1 MTRLAGFARACHPA
15 PTVVVTL
22 VITAFGY
29 SLGWRSPGLWWLALA
44 VLLGQLSVGWS
55 NDAFDAGLDARVGRS
70 SKPTVSGAVTA
81 RALWV
86 GAVAALI
93 AASALS
99 WAVAGLVG
107 GSFHVFS
114 ILMAWLYNTVLS
126 RTSWSWLPYALAF
139 GAVPG
144 FLTFGLAGTAPP
156 AWMVVVFA
164 IVGVSAHLAN
174 AVPDIEDDRAAGV
187 DGLAVRLGVRRS
199 LLACW
204 TLLGI
209 GTAILAA
216 VTMPEQVALAATV
229 VVAFV
234 VAVIVASTWRRRG
247 AAFAAL
253 MSVVVID
260 VGVLVLAAGRVG

>member
-1 MTRLAGFARACHPA
+1 MTRVAGFARACHPA

-22 VITAFGY
+22 VITAFAF
-29 SLGWRSPGLWWLALA
+29 SLGWRGPALGGLALA

-55 NDAFDAGLDARVGRS
+55 NDAFDAELDARVGRTR
-70 SKPTVSGAVTA
+70 KPTVTGAVTA

-86 GAVAALI
+86 GAVTALV

-99 WAVAGLVG
+99 WAVAGLLG

-126 RTSWSWLPYALAF
+126 RTPWSWLPYALAF
-139 GAVPG
+139 GAVPA
-144 FLTFGLAGTAPP
+144 FLTFGLTGTAPA

-174 AVPDIEDDRAAGV
+174 AVPDIDNDRSAGV
-187 DGLAVRLGVRRS
+187 DGLAVRLGARRS
-199 LLACW
+199 LVACW
-204 TLLGI
+204 TLLGM

-216 VTMPEQVALAATV
+216 VTVSEQGLLAV
-229 VVAFV
+229 VVIGAFV
-234 VAVIVASTWRRRG
+234 IAVIVASAGRRSG
-247 AAFAAL
+247 AAFAAV
-253 MSVVVID
+253 MSLVVVD

>member
-1 MTRLAGFARACHPA
+1 MTRVAGFARACHPA

-22 VITAFGY
+22 VITAFAF
-29 SLGWRSPGLWWLALA
+29 SLGWRSPALWGLARA
-44 VLLGQLSVGWS
+44 VLLGGLSVGWS
-55 NDAFDAGLDARVGRS
+55 NDAFDAELDARVGRT
-70 SKPTVSGAVTA
+70 SKPTVTGVVTA

-86 GAVAALI
+86 GALIALV

-99 WAVAGLVG
+99 WAVAGPLG

-126 RTSWSWLPYALAF
+126 RTPWSWLPYALAF
-139 GAVPG
+139 GAVPA
-144 FLTFGLAGTAPP
+144 FLTFGLTGTAPS

-174 AVPDIEDDRAAGV
+174 AVPDIDADRAAGV
-187 DGLAVRLGVRRS
+187 DGLAVRLGARRS
-199 LLACW
+199 LVACW

-216 VTMPEQVALAATV
+216 VTMPEQVLLAV
-229 VVAFV
+229 VVMCVFV
-234 VAVIVASTWRRRG
+234 IAVLVASVWRRSG
-247 AAFAAL
+247 AAFAAV
-253 MSVVVID
+253 MSVVVVD